1 MAFWRVCA
9 IAAAFSLGAL
19 AQNGFYLHDGDRV
32 VFYGDSITDQRL
44 YTTFVETYAVTR
56 FPTEHFTFVHSGW
69 GGDRVTGGGG
79 GPIDLRLER
88 DVFAYRPTVMT
99 IMLGMNDASYK
110 AFDQTIFD
118 TYINGYQHIV
128 SSVKKEEPGIRI
140 TAILPSPYDDVTQ
153 PATFEGGYNAV
164 LERYAEGVK
173 KLAETDQIDTADMN
187 GPVVESL
194 KRANALD
201 PAAAKKLIP
210 DRVHPG
216 PAGHLLMAEALLKAW
231 HAPALVS
238 DVEVDVA
245 GGKVRKSSNAVV
257 ADLDGASWTETEKA
271 LPMPIDW
278 KDVSTQLAIKASDF
292 VDSLDQEILKVRG
305 LKRGKWALM
314 IDGKQA
320 GSFDSEEL
328 AQGINL
334 VKFDTPMMDQAR
346 TVAGLTRKHTD
357 LHNTR
362 WRNIQVP
369 LARDP
374 LPDRDAAMAL
384 LDRMEA
390 ELVREQHEAAQPVAH
405 KFQLVNQ
412 S

>member
-1 MAFWRVCA
+1 MAFWRV
-9 IAAAFSLGAL
+9 FAL
-19 AQNGFYLHDGDRV
+19 AGVLAGSGPAQNGFYLHDGDRV

-56 FPTEHFTFVHSGW
+56 FPGEHFTFVHSGW

-79 GPIDLRLER
+79 GPVDLRLER

-99 IMLGMNDASYK
+99 IMLGMNDASYR
-110 AFDQTIFD
+110 AFDQGLYD

-153 PATFEGGYNAV
+153 TPTFEGGYNAV

-173 KLAETDQIDTADMN
+173 TLAATDHIDTADMN
-187 GPVVESL
+187 GPVVEDL
-194 KRANALD
+194 KKAFAMD
-201 PAAAKKLIP
+201 PAGAKKLIP

-216 PAGHLLMAEALLKAW
+216 PAGHMLMAEALLKAW
-231 HAPALVS
+231 RAPAMVS
-238 DVEVDVA
+238 DVEIDVA
-245 GGKVRKSSNAVV
+245 AGKVRKSANASVG
-257 ADLDGASWTETEKA
+257 DLDGASWMETEKA

-278 KDVSTQLAIKASDF
+278 RDASTQLAMKASDF
-292 VDSLDQEILKVRG
+292 VDALDEEILTVKG
-305 LKRGKWALM
+305 LKRGKWTLT
-314 IDGKQA
+314 IDGKEA
-320 GSFDSEEL
+320 GSFESEEL
-328 AQGINL
+328 AHGINL
-334 VKFDTPMMDQAR
+334 VKFETPMMDQAR
-346 TVAGLTRKHTD
+346 AVAALTKKHTD

-374 LPDRDAAMAL
+374 LPDRESAMAL

-390 ELVREQHEAAQPVAH
+390 EIVHEQHEAAQPVAH
-405 KFQLVNQ
+405 KFVLV
-412 S
+412 SE